1 MSKAIVP
8 TIGRRVWYYP
18 SDYDRGLSANKPE
31 SVIQGNIDQPCD
43 AGVVYVHS
51 ETLVNLFVTDHNGYT
66 HRRTSV
72 TLVQPGQEPPSAGSY
87 CTWMPYQVQ
96 KAKE

>member
-1 MSKAIVP
+1 MSQVIVP
-8 TIGRRVWYYP
+8 TVGRRVWYYP
-18 SDYDRGLSANKPE
+18 SDYDRGLLADKPE
-31 SVIQGNIDQPCD
+31 SVIQGSTSQPCD

-51 ETLVNLFVTDHNGYT
+51 ETLVNLLVADHNGYT

-72 TLVQPGQEPPSAGSY
+72 TLVQPEHEVPQGVAY

-96 KAKE
+96 KHRD